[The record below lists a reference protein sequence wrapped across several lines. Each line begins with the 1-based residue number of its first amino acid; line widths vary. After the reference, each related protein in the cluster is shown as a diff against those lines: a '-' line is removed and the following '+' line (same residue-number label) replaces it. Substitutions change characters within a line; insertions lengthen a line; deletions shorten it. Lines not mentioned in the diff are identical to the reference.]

1 MIVKEFKAGQPTRGN
16 SLFVRI
22 VVDDVTIS
30 FAVIWALDA
39 LFVAAPNY
47 SFANFEADDGDI
59 VCEGGGK
66 EQGLPEDG
74 VAVPICAAEAGLVL
88 GAALGNV

>member
-1 MIVKEFKAGQPTRGN
+1 MIVKEFTAGQPALGN
-16 SLFVRI
+16 SLFVRT

-30 FAVIWALDA
+30 FALIWALDA
-39 LFVAAPNY
+39 LSAAARNH
-47 SFANFEADDGDI
+47 SFANFEADGGDI

-66 EQGLPEDG
+66 EQGLPDDG

-88 GAALGNV
+88 GAALGDV